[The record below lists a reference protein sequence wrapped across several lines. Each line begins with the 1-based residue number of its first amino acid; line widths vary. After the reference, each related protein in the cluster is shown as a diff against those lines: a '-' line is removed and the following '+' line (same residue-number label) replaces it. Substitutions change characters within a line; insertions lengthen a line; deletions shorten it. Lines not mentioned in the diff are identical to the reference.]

1 MKTTETSTT
10 ETSTTETSTTE
21 TSTTETSTTEVK
33 TTEVVTTEDSSAKE
47 SEETTVA
54 PKDDSIVEVEN
65 KSTEAELP
73 NTGTDASTI
82 TTVLGTVFAALGGL
96 VVSKKKD

>member
-1 MKTTETSTT
+1 M
-10 ETSTTETSTTE
+10 
-21 TSTTETSTTEVK
+21 K

-47 SEETTVA
+47 VEQTSVT
-54 PKDDSIVEVEN
+54 PKDDSVVVLEP

-82 TTVLGTVFAALGGL
+82 TTLLGAVFASLGGL
-96 VVSKKKD
+96 VVGKKKN

>member
-1 MKTTETSTT
+1 MK
-10 ETSTTETSTTE
+10 
-21 TSTTETSTTEVK
+21 
-33 TTEVVTTEDSSAKE
+33 TTEDSSAKE

-54 PKDDSIVEVEN
+54 LKDDSVVDGEK

-82 TTVLGTVFAALGGL
+82 TTVLGAVFVALGGL
-96 VVSKKKD
+96 VVSKKKN

>member
-1 MKTTETSTT
+1 M
-10 ETSTTETSTTE
+10 
-21 TSTTETSTTEVK
+21 K

-47 SEETTVA
+47 TEQTTVA
-54 PKDDSIVEVEN
+54 PKDDSVVVLEE

-82 TTVLGTVFAALGGL
+82 TTVLGAVFTALGGL

>member
-1 MKTTETSTT
+1 M
-10 ETSTTETSTTE
+10 
-21 TSTTETSTTEVK
+21 K

-47 SEETTVA
+47 TEQTTVA
-54 PKDDSIVEVEN
+54 SKDDSVVVLEE

-73 NTGTDASTI
+73 NTGTDATTI

-96 VVSKKKD
+96 VVNKKKN

>member
-1 MKTTETSTT
+1 M
-10 ETSTTETSTTE
+10 
-21 TSTTETSTTEVK
+21 
-33 TTEVVTTEDSSAKE
+33 KE

-54 PKDDSIVEVEN
+54 PKDDSVVEVEK

-73 NTGTDASTI
+73 NTGTDATTI
-82 TTVLGTVFAALGGL
+82 TTVLGTVFTALGGL

>member
-1 MKTTETSTT
+1 M
-10 ETSTTETSTTE
+10 
-21 TSTTETSTTEVK
+21 K

-47 SEETTVA
+47 TEQTFVA
-54 PKDDSIVEVEN
+54 PKDDSVVEVEN

-82 TTVLGTVFAALGGL
+82 TTILGAVFASLGGL
-96 VVSKKKD
+96 VVSKKKKKN